1 MEIRKMK
8 SLKYKIFLL
17 FVSILLIVQGITFYA
32 LYTTNK
38 NQEVTEVNSRLT
50 SAKTIFTDLFKRRI
64 EYLSA
69 FTAITAKES
78 DIKKVFVDG
87 NIHNLLTAL
96 NNQRQEIDTDLA
108 MSITPDG
115 LISGQLQRE
124 LINNVDASTGYHH
137 FYNKIKHGIEVGH
150 KFRYPNWFKSP
161 QTSHIYMIGGLY
173 YQVSI
178 SPVIYRS
185 KRVGWIIFGF
195 EINKRLANEF
205 KKLTGLQT
213 EFVLKEGEKN
223 YLTASSEQHIQDFSQ
238 KEKLDLI
245 EAIDEQRLPEHFI
258 GTSSVMTHFEDR
270 KLVVY
275 MYSLKESIISM
286 IEEQWWPLVML
297 AILTLFASLTSAYFL
312 AASISRPINRLV
324 NHAKI
329 IASGHFQ
336 QNITFKEKNEIGQ
349 LANEF
354 NHMQVAL
361 LQREEAITR
370 LANHDLLTDLPNR
383 HRLNEFLVGL
393 KDDHFM
399 MLHLNLSRLKDVNA
413 TLGYDVGDL
422 VIQTLA
428 IRLQKIS
435 EQQHVQFLVHLGA
448 DEFILIVD
456 TMEVSEVSAQVNKEL
471 EEIFCFQGISLQ
483 LQVRMGIALY
493 PEHTSDVTK
502 LVQMADTAL
511 HHTRNTGSLVQIY
524 QPELDVNTVE
534 RLNLINDLVQA
545 IPANQF
551 ELYFQPKLCMTSRR
565 VKHVEALVRW
575 KHPTLGMIPP
585 DNFIS
590 IAEKTGQ
597 IEALTRWVFTAA
609 LIQCKKWNAL
619 GLEINMAINISAE
632 NLKEP
637 DFYDFVCH
645 TIDEQNISPNQ
656 VTLEVTES
664 SVVGDTDAAIQL
676 LSKFKDYGL
685 KISIDD
691 YGTGYSSLA
700 QLKQLPVHELKID
713 KSFIQRLEKD
723 VDDQIIVRST
733 IDLAHNMGL
742 KVVAEGIEDEYSL
755 TWLSDYACNYAQGY
769 FISRPKP
776 ASELTPW
783 LLNPPCFDKV
793 DYQI

>member
-1 MEIRKMK
+1 MK

-38 NQEVTEVNSRLT
+38 SQEATEVNSRLT
-50 SAKTIFTDLFKRRI
+50 SAKTIFTELFKRRI

-69 FTAITAKES
+69 FTAITAKENN
-78 DIKKVFVDG
+78 IIKVFVDG
-87 NIHNLLTAL
+87 SIHHLLIAL

-108 MSITPDG
+108 MSITSDG
-115 LISGQLQRE
+115 LITGQLQRE
-124 LINNVDASTGYHH
+124 LVSNIDNSIEDSN
-137 FYNKIKHGIEVGH
+137 FYNKINRGVEVGEQ
-150 KFRYPNWFKSP
+150 FRYPNWFEST
-161 QTSHIYMIGGLY
+161 QTSHIYAIDGLY
-173 YQVSI
+173 YQASI
-178 SPVIYRS
+178 SPVVYRG
-185 KRVGWIIFGF
+185 KKIGWLVFGF
-195 EINKRLANEF
+195 EINQRLANEF
-205 KKLTGLQT
+205 KSVTGLQT
-213 EFVLKEGEKN
+213 EFVLKEGQQSF
-223 YLTASSEQHIQDFSQ
+223 LTASSEQHIQNFSLQ
-238 KEKLDLI
+238 KKLNLTS
-245 EAIDEQRLPEHFI
+245 AIDEQRLPDDFI
-258 GTSSVMTHFEDR
+258 GTSAVLTRFEDR
-270 KLVVY
+270 ELVVY
-275 MYSLKESIISM
+275 MYSLKENIISM
-286 IEEQWWPLVML
+286 IEEQWWPLLML
-297 AILTLFASLTSAYFL
+297 AILTLIASLTSAYFI

-324 NHAKI
+324 KHAKV

-422 VIQTLA
+422 VIQALA
-428 IRLQKIS
+428 SRLQKIS

-471 EEIFCFQGISLQ
+471 EEIFSFQGISLQ

-493 PEHTSDVTK
+493 PEHTTDVTK

-511 HHTRNTGSLVQIY
+511 HHTRNTGSLVQMY

-534 RLNLINDLVQA
+534 RLSLINDLVKA

-551 ELYFQPKLCMTSRR
+551 ELYFQPKLCMTSRK

-609 LIQCKKWNAL
+609 LIQCKKWNEL

-637 DFYDFVCH
+637 DFYDFVCYTMH
-645 TIDEQNISPNQ
+645 EQNISHSQ

-664 SVVGDTDAAIQL
+664 SVVGDTAAAIQL

-755 TWLSDYACNYAQGY
+755 SWLSDYACNYVQGY

-783 LLNPPCFDKV
+783 LLNPPSFEKT